1 MNAESNEQIINEI
14 CDYSV
19 RYEVK
24 VMKRKVLTQKHVL
37 ALPLF
42 SCPRVLYFLFLAA
55 TNCLAYRCIFLTSL
69 VCSFISILMYVL
81 YTKELLGTYMKRLI
95 VNKPEEPL
103 KYLLKTIQEDPYI
116 VANATPM
123 APPAP
128 TAEEEAAAST
138 SVTPASAAEAT
149 A

>member
-1 MNAESNEQIINEI
+1 
-14 CDYSV
+14 
-19 RYEVK
+19 
-24 VMKRKVLTQKHVL
+24 
-37 ALPLF
+37 
-42 SCPRVLYFLFLAA
+42 
-55 TNCLAYRCIFLTSL
+55 
-69 VCSFISILMYVL
+69 
-81 YTKELLGTYMKRLI
+81 MKRLI

-128 TAEEEAAAST
+128 TAEEEAAAT
-138 SVTPASAAEAT
+138 EAT